1 MGVATRCR
9 CAVDA
14 ALLGVERWRL
24 RAACRLL
31 GSARRFLWRHQRRAD
46 SFHCDREGVIPVTF
60 TLPDAVLALC
70 ILGHLPCPPS
80 LNAESNRVEIVWRV
94 DVGVNLVDP
103 PGSCGSLGRRKLE
116 LVTMVVGGPMGV
128 TGRPSQACGIDLR
141 ISRRK

>member
-1 MGVATRCR
+1 VTTVIG
-9 CAVDA
+9 VDA
-14 ALLGVERWRL
+14 EDVCPSPNQSCPDGFE
-24 RAACRLL
+24 
-31 GSARRFLWRHQRRAD
+31 FI
-46 SFHCDREGVIPVTF
+46 DRVG
-60 TLPDAVLALC
+60 LNRGGDAVLALY

-128 TGRPSQACGIDLR
+128 LSCRPSPSLR
-141 ISRRK
+141 RSFADERAASSD

>member
-1 MGVATRCR
+1 MTTVIG
-9 CAVDA
+9 VDA
-14 ALLGVERWRL
+14 EDVCPSPNQSCPDGFE
-24 RAACRLL
+24 
-31 GSARRFLWRHQRRAD
+31 FI
-46 SFHCDREGVIPVTF
+46 DRVG
-60 TLPDAVLALC
+60 LNRGGDAVLALY

-80 LNAESNRVEIVWRV
+80 LSAELNRVEIVWRV

-141 ISRRK
+141 ISRRKHRRWRMSSWPNDGSGMAGPRSGRRA